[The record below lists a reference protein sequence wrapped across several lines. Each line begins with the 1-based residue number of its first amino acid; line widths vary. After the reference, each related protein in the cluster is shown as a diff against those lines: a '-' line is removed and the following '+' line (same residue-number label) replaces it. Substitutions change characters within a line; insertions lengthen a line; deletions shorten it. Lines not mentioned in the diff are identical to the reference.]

1 MPNEHAVHFKSNLK
15 TKNNNKNILCN
26 RNVIKWSAYTET
38 LFIGVYSNASN
49 KIEFWLNEWKGKK
62 SSAKLNV

>member
-1 MPNEHAVHFKSNLK
+1 MPNEHTVHFNSNLK
-15 TKNNNKNILCN
+15 KKNKNILCN
-26 RNVIKWSAYTET
+26 RNVIKWLAYTKN
-38 LFIGVYSNASN
+38 LLIGVYSKTSN